1 MLVSLK
7 TEKPIGS
14 AFLFFKRG
22 GDPNVAEAVLT
33 DEKINLTGGMM
44 ILSLL
49 SPVLLTWSITLMTP
63 ALCIVSLIMGER
75 SELSQAWTIFTL
87 SEKNRNKQREKK

>member
-75 SELSQAWTIFTL
+75 SELSQAWTIFSL
-87 SEKNRNKQREKK
+87 SEKDRNKLRKKK

>member
-1 MLVSLK
+1 
-7 TEKPIGS
+7 
-14 AFLFFKRG
+14 
-22 GDPNVAEAVLT
+22 VAEAVLT

-87 SEKNRNKQREKK
+87 SEKDRNKLRKKK

>member
-1 MLVSLK
+1 M
-7 TEKPIGS
+7 
-14 AFLFFKRG
+14 FFKRG

-87 SEKNRNKQREKK
+87 SEKDRNKLRKKK

>member
-87 SEKNRNKQREKK
+87 SEKDRNKLRKKK